1 MANNNFNNKFNSMR
15 KNSGITNK
23 EEETSLK
30 SDSNIT
36 LDLIQKPTT
45 ILDQIPSYNM
55 NSLDNFIGV
64 MNIELKDQE
73 QINKILKNK
82 NSKKSKKEIE
92 TFIDE
97 NDTKINEQLETL
109 LDVSNK
115 LKKIISENETLKNE
129 DEEYQTLIQSEKC
142 IKIAEKMREIKK
154 HKNDI
159 IFFLQEKGVNL

>member
-82 NSKKSKKEIE
+82 NSEESKKEIE

>member
-1 MANNNFNNKFNSMR
+1 
-15 KNSGITNK
+15 
-23 EEETSLK
+23 
-30 SDSNIT
+30 
-36 LDLIQKPTT
+36 
-45 ILDQIPSYNM
+45 M

-64 MNIELKDQE
+64 MNKELKDQE

-82 NSKKSKKEIE
+82 NSEESKKEIE
-92 TFIDE
+92 MFIDE

-129 DEEYQTLIQSEKC
+129 DEEYQTVLQSEKC
-142 IKIAEKMREIKK
+142 MKIAEKMREIKK

-159 IFFLQEKGVNL
+159 IFFLQEKGINLQMKYILHYVSMNYILPIYLDN

>member
-1 MANNNFNNKFNSMR
+1 MANNNFNNKFNSIR

-82 NSKKSKKEIE
+82 NSEKSKKEIE

>member
-1 MANNNFNNKFNSMR
+1 MANNNFNNKFNSIR

-64 MNIELKDQE
+64 MNEELKDQE

-82 NSKKSKKEIE
+82 NSEESKKEIYA
-92 TFIDE
+92 FIDE

-129 DEEYQTLIQSEKC
+129 DEEYQTVLQSEKC
-142 IKIAEKMREIKK
+142 MKIAEKMREIKK

-159 IFFLQEKGVNL
+159 IFFLQEKGINL